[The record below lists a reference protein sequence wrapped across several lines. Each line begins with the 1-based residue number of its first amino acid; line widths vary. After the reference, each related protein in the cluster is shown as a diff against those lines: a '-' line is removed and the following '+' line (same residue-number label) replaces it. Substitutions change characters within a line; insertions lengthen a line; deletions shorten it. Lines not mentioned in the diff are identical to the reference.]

1 MEKPKENKNCYASP
15 IQREILLKLLTHPFI
30 RESFFLTGG
39 TALSVFYLY
48 HRISDD
54 LDLFSLQSVDFSEID
69 YWIRSFWKGTC
80 SKIKQGPDFL
90 SFLIEDT
97 KVDFVIDALS
107 NKENRERVALE
118 NDLTL
123 SIDNIDNI
131 ASNKLSCIVSRTEP
145 KDFID
150 TYFLFKSYP
159 ELKIEDVYKNAKLK
173 DALFDDPPTAAFQ
186 LEEGISFIKEN
197 PSIMPE
203 LKKEVNFKDVISFFE
218 DLLEWMYAQFK
229 VKG

>member
-15 IQREILLKLLTHPFI
+15 IQREILLKFLTHPFI

-48 HRISDD
+48 HRVSDD

-69 YWIRSFWKGTC
+69 YWLRSSWKETC
-80 SKIKQGPDFL
+80 SKIKQGPNFL
-90 SFLIEDT
+90 SFLIEGT

-107 NKENRERVALE
+107 NKKNRERVEFE
-118 NDLTL
+118 NDQSLL
-123 SIDNIDNI
+123 IDNIDNI

-150 TYFLFKSYP
+150 TYFLFKNYP
-159 ELKIEDVYKNAKLK
+159 DLKIEDVYKNAKSK
-173 DALFDDPPTAAFQ
+173 DAIFDDPPTAAFQ

-197 PSIMPE
+197 PSLMPDLKRE
-203 LKKEVNFKDVISFFE
+203 LNFKDVINFFE
-218 DLLEWMYAQFK
+218 DLLEWIYAKFK
-229 VKG
+229 VK

>member
-1 MEKPKENKNCYASP
+1 MEKPKENKNYYASLV
-15 IQREILLKLLTHPFI
+15 QREILLKLIAHPSI

-48 HRISDD
+48 HRASDD
-54 LDLFSLQSVDFSEID
+54 LDLFSLQSVDFSDID
-69 YWIRSFWKGTC
+69 YWLRSSWKGTC

-90 SFLIEDT
+90 SFLIEGT

-107 NKENRERVALE
+107 NQENRERVEFE
-118 NDLTL
+118 NDQSLL
-123 SIDNIDNI
+123 IDNIDNI

-150 TYFLFKSYP
+150 TYFLFKDYP
-159 ELKIEDVYKNAKLK
+159 DLKIEDIYEDAKSK
-173 DALFDDPPTAAFQ
+173 DAIFDDPPTAAFQ

-197 PSIMPE
+197 PSLMPE
-203 LKKEVNFKDVISFFE
+203 LKREVNFKDVLRFFE
-218 DLLEWMYAQFK
+218 NLLKWFYDKYKPE
-229 VKG
+229 

>member
-15 IQREILLKLLTHPFI
+15 IQREILLKFLTHPFI

-48 HRISDD
+48 HRVSDD

-69 YWIRSFWKGTC
+69 YWLRSSWKETC
-80 SKIKQGPDFL
+80 SKIKQGPNFL
-90 SFLIEDT
+90 SFLIEGT

-107 NKENRERVALE
+107 NKKNRERVEFE
-118 NDLTL
+118 NDQSIL
-123 SIDNIDNI
+123 IDNIDNI

-150 TYFLFKSYP
+150 TYFLFKNYSD
-159 ELKIEDVYKNAKLK
+159 LKIEDVYKNAKSK
-173 DALFDDPPTAAFQ
+173 DAIFDDPPTAAFQ

-197 PSIMPE
+197 PSLMPDLKRE
-203 LKKEVNFKDVISFFE
+203 LNFKDVINFFE
-218 DLLEWMYAQFK
+218 DLLEWIYAKFK
-229 VKG
+229 VK

>member
-1 MEKPKENKNCYASP
+1 MEKPKENKNFYASP
-15 IQREILLKLLTHPFI
+15 VQREILLKFLTHPFI

-48 HRISDD
+48 HRVSDD

-69 YWIRSFWKGTC
+69 YWLRSSWKETC
-80 SKIKQGPDFL
+80 SKIKQGPNFL
-90 SFLIEDT
+90 SFLIEGT

-107 NKENRERVALE
+107 NKKNRERVKFE
-118 NDLTL
+118 NDQSIL
-123 SIDNIDNI
+123 IDNIDNI

-150 TYFLFKSYP
+150 TYFLFKNYP
-159 ELKIEDVYKNAKLK
+159 DLKIGDVYKNAKSK
-173 DALFDDPPTAAFQ
+173 DAIFDDPPTAAFQ

-197 PSIMPE
+197 PSLMPDLKRE
-203 LKKEVNFKDVISFFE
+203 LNFKDVINFFE
-218 DLLEWMYAQFK
+218 DLLEWIYAKFK
-229 VKG
+229 VK